1 MMYQCAS
8 CDYEASTKAKF
19 CLKCGAPM
27 PSTVSEVPLQNVAQP
42 EVQPTTGVNVQQ
54 EVPAPVSPSPQAPQA
69 PQAPSQSQTTSQPFG
84 TVTVTFTPPPPPP
97 PPPLPAQRPVA
108 QGSGNESVGQSATSA
123 NNSKIGLII
132 GGVVVLAAAIG
143 AFMFMFEGDSKPTA
157 SNNPTTA
164 SSDAPMANQ
173 PVTAK
178 SEPTAS
184 NNPTTASSD
193 APMAN
198 QPVTAKD
205 ELNILL
211 GLVRD
216 GRWKEV
222 SPKILQLKSLS
233 QVAAGNRQEATAAY
247 TTGAQLLI
255 DNNLQGAATEFEK
268 AVSADPSYGAPRF
281 GLART
286 YLRNG
291 KLDTAAALLV
301 DGLLI
306 TPDSGDGWL
315 AAAEVFAE
323 NGKEEA
329 ANASLKLALYLAQ
342 NRTLA
347 MQFLSNSNETVKSSK
362 FKNLIETALPTL
374 SGVPSK

>member
-1 MMYQCAS
+1 
-8 CDYEASTKAKF
+8 
-19 CLKCGAPM
+19 M
-27 PSTVSEVPLQNVAQP
+27 PSTAPEAPSQNVSQP
-42 EVQPTTGVNVQQ
+42 EVQPTSVVTVQQ
-54 EVPAPVSPSPQAPQA
+54 EVQAPVSPP
-69 PQAPSQSQTTSQPFG
+69 PQAPSQPQTTSQPFG

-97 PPPLPAQRPVA
+97 PPPPPLPQMQRPAA
-108 QGSGNESVGQSATSA
+108 QGSVNVSVGQAA
-123 NNSKIGLII
+123 PPAKNSKTGLIV

-143 AFMFMFEGDSKPTA
+143 AFMFMGKGDNKPAA
-157 SNNPTTA
+157 SNNPTTTR
-164 SSDAPMANQ
+164 SDGAA
-173 PVTAK
+173 
-178 SEPTAS
+178 
-184 NNPTTASSD
+184 
-193 APMAN
+193 AN

-222 SPKILQLKSLS
+222 SPKIQQLKSLS

-268 AVSADPSYGAPRF
+268 AISADAAYGLPRF

-286 YLRNG
+286 YARNG
-291 KLDTAAALLV
+291 KLDAAAAVLV

-329 ANASLKLALYLAQ
+329 ANASLKLALHLAQ
-342 NRTLA
+342 NRTAA
-347 MQFLSNSNETVKSSK
+347 MQFLSNANETVKSSK
-362 FKNLIETALPTL
+362 FKKLIETALPTL
-374 SGVPSK
+374 SGVPPK